1 MRERWSYSLL
11 GLGSGLVGSEIKS
24 ESLEN
29 DLTPGRFAL
38 KLGMNLFEIGSVD
51 FTHNFGRS
59 RTNLSSFHKIS
70 NLIQ

>member
-1 MRERWSYSLL
+1 MKDRWSYLLL
-11 GLGSGLVGSEIKS
+11 GLGRGLVDSDIKS

-38 KLGMNLFEIGSVD
+38 KLGMNFLEVGSVD
-51 FTHNFGRS
+51 FTRNFGLS
-59 RTNLSSFHKIS
+59 RTNLPPFHKIS